1 MKRSGI
7 LLVLFLIIICCESPR
22 KEKSSL
28 VETSGEIKIMTLDP
42 GHFHAALIHKK
53 MYPAVSPEI
62 HIFAPNG
69 PDVQEHLR
77 RLEAYN
83 RRSEDPTS
91 WKTIL
96 YLGDDYLERM
106 LRLRP
111 GNVVVISGN
120 NRRKTEYIKACVAAG
135 LHVLADKPMCINR
148 KGFNLLREAFDLAQ
162 RNGVLLYD
170 IMTERY
176 EITTMLQKELIQVPE
191 VFGELQIGSPE
202 QPSIIKES
210 VHHFFKY
217 VSGQPLKRP
226 GWYFDVEQQ
235 GDGLVD
241 VTTHLVDLVQWEC
254 FPEQTIDFERD
265 IELVDAR
272 HWPTLLSRDQFQ
284 QVTQLPEF
292 PDYLRPY
299 LKESGELAVTANGEI
314 VYKIRGIHVRIAVSW
329 EFQAPLNGG
338 DTHYSLMRGSKADV
352 VIRQGKEQH
361 YRPELYVEPAD
372 PRQREAIARAL
383 ERTILKLQYR
393 YPGIAIQPVPR
404 GWQIVIPDSFRV
416 GHEAHF
422 AQVTEKF
429 LQFLK
434 NGKLPDWERAYM
446 MAKYHTTTA
455 ALELAL
461 NKN

>member
-1 MKRSGI
+1 
-7 LLVLFLIIICCESPR
+7 
-22 KEKSSL
+22 
-28 VETSGEIKIMTLDP
+28 MTLDP

-53 MYPAVSPEI
+53 MYPEVSPQI

-77 RLEAYN
+77 RIEAYN
-83 RRSEDPTS
+83 RRSEDPTR
-91 WKTIL
+91 WETIL

-135 LHVLADKPMCINR
+135 LHVLADKPMCMNR
-148 KGFNLLREAFDLAQ
+148 EGFNLLREAFDLAQ
-162 RNGVLLYD
+162 RKGVLLYD

-176 EITTMLQKELIQVPE
+176 EITTMLQKELIHIPE
-191 VFGELQIGSPE
+191 VFGELQVGSPE

-226 GWYFDVEQQ
+226 GWYFDVKQQ

-254 FPEQTIDFERD
+254 FPEQIIDFEHE

-272 HWPTLLSRDQFQ
+272 HWPTLVSPGQFQ

-299 LKESGELAVTANGEI
+299 LNESGELAVSANGEI

-329 EFQAPLNGG
+329 EFQAPDDGG

-372 PRQREAIARAL
+372 LGQPEAIAHAL
-383 ERTILKLQYR
+383 ESTILKLQSQ
-393 YPGIAIQPVPR
+393 YPGIAMQPTPK
-404 GWQIVIPDSFRV
+404 GWQIIIPDSFRV

-434 NGKLPDWERAYM
+434 NGKLPDWEWAYM

-461 NKN
+461 NEH